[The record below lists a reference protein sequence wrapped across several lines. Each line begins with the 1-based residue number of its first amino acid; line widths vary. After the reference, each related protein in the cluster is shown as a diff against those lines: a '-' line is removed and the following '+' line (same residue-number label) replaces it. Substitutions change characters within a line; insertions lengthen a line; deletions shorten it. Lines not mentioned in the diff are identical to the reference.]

1 MPAHAFE
8 DLDYRRVV
16 FKTDARDARSRAA
29 LSALPAVFEGVLRNH
44 MITPYGP
51 RDSAYFSVVDDDW
64 PEDRACL
71 EARRTA
77 KVARAR

>member
-1 MPAHAFE
+1 VE
-8 DLDYRRVV
+8 
-16 FKTDARDARSRAA
+16 FKTDARNARSRAA
-29 LSALPAVFEGVLRNH
+29 LAALPAVFEGVLRNH

-64 PEDRACL
+64 PDVGACL
-71 EARRTA
+71 EARRAA